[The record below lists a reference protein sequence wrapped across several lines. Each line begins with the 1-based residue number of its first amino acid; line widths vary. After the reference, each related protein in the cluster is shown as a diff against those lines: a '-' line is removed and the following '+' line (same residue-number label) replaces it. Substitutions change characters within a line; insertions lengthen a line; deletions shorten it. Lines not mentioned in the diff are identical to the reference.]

1 MKSTKLLGFLGEA
14 NTWGKSINAGMNIFH
29 LQKTIPVSSCLPLMT
44 TFFLRCVKVHN
55 KINFYIPLNFV
66 MTEHT

>member
-1 MKSTKLLGFLGEA
+1 MKSIKLLGFLGEA
-14 NTWGKSINAGMNIFH
+14 NTWEKVLMLEYFPSSENYSCYQLSSINDY
-29 LQKTIPVSSCLPLMT
+29 
-44 TFFLRCVKVHN
+44 FFLRCVKVHN